1 MLCAIPLN
9 LNTLQIDPGIS
20 RDYAKYIILR
30 EITSYLPMEKLSKS
44 TGILLR
50 VVLGWHFFYEGLT
63 KLFGEGWSSERYL
76 KGAYG
81 FMSGFFHTLAG
92 SEGILKTVDFLNVW
106 GLILIGFALLT
117 GIALRLASASGI
129 LLLLLYYFAYPP
141 FGDTLFSGSE
151 GNFWIVNRNLI
162 EIAGLM
168 VIMNF
173 PAKEFSLQNLVSVLS
188 KKRKKPTEDDPEQT
202 DDTGIKRRELLKG
215 LATLPVAG
223 GILYAAASKAS
234 AGVLDGSTG
243 ATMTLEEYNLSDLKG
258 VMPRGK
264 LMDIEMSRLI
274 MGCNLISGYA
284 HSRDLHYVGSLFR
297 HYNTEKK
304 IYETFNLAEKTGIN
318 TTNMVLSNF
327 PFFNRYKKITG
338 SRMNTIA
345 QVHVKPEDEDPLLQF
360 KQARDYGTTTM
371 YVQGGCADKLVRG
384 KKLDWISKAVEFTR
398 EQGMPAGIGA
408 HSIQVVLECEAAGI
422 RPDYYFKT
430 LHHDHYWSAHPREYR
445 REFEV
450 DAKRSTD
457 HNEFHDNIFDIYPEQ
472 TVDVFRNLDIP
483 LFGFKVLA
491 GGAIKPQEG
500 IRYAFEKGADFV
512 CLGMFDFQIIEDVN
526 ITCEILQSGL
536 KRERPW
542 IA

>member
-1 MLCAIPLN
+1 MEN
-9 LNTLQIDPGIS
+9 L
-20 RDYAKYIILR
+20 R
-30 EITSYLPMEKLSKS
+30 KS
-44 TGILLR
+44 AGILLR
-50 VVLGWHFFYEGLT
+50 ISIGWHFFYEGLS
-63 KLFGEGWSSERYL
+63 KLLMEGWTAEGYL
-76 KGAYG
+76 EGSYG
-81 FMSGFFHTLAG
+81 FMSGFFHSLAA
-92 SEGILKTVDFLNVW
+92 SEGILRTIDLVNIW

-117 GIALRLASASGI
+117 GTAIRIASAFGI

-141 FGDTLFSGSE
+141 FGDTLFTGSE

-162 EIAGLM
+162 EIAGL
-168 VIMNF
+168 VIVLSTPVN
-173 PAKEFSLQNLVSVLS
+173 EFSLS
-188 KKRKKPTEDDPEQT
+188 KLFSLLRSKFRKPEET
-202 DDTGIKRRELLKG
+202 TPGSMEETGVKRRELLKG

-223 GILYAAASKAS
+223 GILYAAATRAS
-234 AGVLDGSTG
+234 MGSLDGSTG
-243 ATMTLEEYNLSDLKG
+243 ATIAMEDYNLSDLKG
-258 VMPRGK
+258 IMPTGK

-284 HSRDLHYVGSLFR
+284 HARDLHYVGSLFR

-318 TTNMVLSNF
+318 TTNLVLSNF

-345 QVHVKPEDEDPLLQF
+345 QVHVKPDEEDPLLQF
-360 KQARDYGTTTM
+360 RQARDQGTTTM
-371 YVQGGCADKLVRG
+371 YVQGGCADQLVHG
-384 KKLDWISKAVEFTR
+384 KQLEWISKAVDFTR
-398 EQGMPAGIGA
+398 AQGMPAGIGA

-430 LHHDHYWSAHPREYR
+430 LHHDHYWSAHPREKR

-450 DAKRSTD
+450 DAKRSHD
-457 HNEFHDNIFDIYPEQ
+457 HNEFHDNIFDIHPEQ
-472 TVDVFRNLDIP
+472 TVEVFRNLDIP

-491 GGAIKPQEG
+491 GGAIKPEDG

-526 ITCEILQSGL
+526 ITCKVLQSTL
-536 KRERPW
+536 ERERPW